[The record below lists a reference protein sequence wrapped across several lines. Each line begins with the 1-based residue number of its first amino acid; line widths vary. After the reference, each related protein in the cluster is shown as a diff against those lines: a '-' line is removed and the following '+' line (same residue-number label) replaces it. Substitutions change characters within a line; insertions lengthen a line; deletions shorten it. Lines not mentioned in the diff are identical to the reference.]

1 MKSRSAWL
9 FAAALAIAP
18 AAWAD
23 DAQGAAQESAE
34 PARAEPAAPATYDV
48 FIDGVTGYAFVRTPY
63 GWKFVR
69 SLREEPAQKTT
80 LVQR

>member
-9 FAAALAIAP
+9 FAAVFSIVP
-18 AAWAD
+18 AAWAAD
-23 DAQGAAQESAE
+23 GQQSAQDVTVKAAK
-34 PARAEPAAPATYDV
+34 EPAAPATYDV

-69 SLREEPAQKTT
+69 SLRDEAAPGAKVAQ
-80 LVQR
+80 R